1 MSREKVS
8 RRWFLTGMLSAT
20 SVFLLPGRQ
29 ADADRVTYYDQHGN
43 VIVIETNTLSGPVTV
58 YNSYR
63 RPVVVYPTHP
73 AYVARPAYGAYGV
86 VGQSRRVSRRTSRR
100 VSRRR

>member
-8 RRWFLTGMLSAT
+8 RRWFLTGMI
-20 SVFLLPGRQ
+20 SVASMLLLPGRQ
-29 ADADRVTYYDQHGN
+29 AEADRVTYYDQYGN

-58 YNSYR
+58 YNSYQQ
-63 RPVVVYPTHP
+63 PVVVYPTAP
-73 AYVARPAYGAYGV
+73 AYVAQPVYGAYGV
-86 VGQSRRVSRRTSRR
+86 VGQSRRTSRRTSRR